1 MIEYENLQK
10 VNAGFEQAFKV
21 KVEEFLTKGWYVLG
35 NEVLA
40 FEKEF
45 ASFAEQNFVSA
56 LPTGLMHLY

>member
-10 VNAGFEQAFKV
+10 VNARFEEAFKV
-21 KVEEFLTKGWYVLG
+21 KLKEFLTKGWYILG
-35 NEVLA
+35 NEVSA

-56 LPTGLMHLY
+56 LGTGLMHFY